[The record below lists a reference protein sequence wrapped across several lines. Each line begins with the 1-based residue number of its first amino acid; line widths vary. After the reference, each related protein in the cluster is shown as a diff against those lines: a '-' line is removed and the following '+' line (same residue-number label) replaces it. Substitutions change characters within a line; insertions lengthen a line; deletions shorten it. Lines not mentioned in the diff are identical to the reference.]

1 MNRYIEILS
10 IEVKHE
16 YYADG
21 KCKFLNI
28 VPDLGT
34 QQWFS
39 KNDMQLRSKGNGV
52 WALYVH
58 DMIDV
63 EEIKEYTSA
72 DFRLRFNCLSNHAD
86 FNLFTDIPLEAN
98 LCLVYSK
105 DVKDEEATEFVA
117 KKESIR
123 MPAKELVACIDISL
137 NDFDTAAYTV
147 LFEARAVPVE
157 YYIMSSLG
165 QVGNQ
170 TLELQG
176 GQAHLFTG
184 PESVKL
190 PNGSPAQVFDSGKNV
205 FKFKER
211 EHVPILNLKI
221 SSGDGARGF
230 SISLPSAD
238 FRSLKLHGQE
248 LYVPIFVYT

>member
-1 MNRYIEILS
+1 MNRYKEILS
-10 IEVKHE
+10 IEVNHE

-28 VPDLGT
+28 VPDPAT

-39 KNDMQLRSKGNGV
+39 KHDMQLKSKGNGV

-63 EEIKEYTSA
+63 EEIKDYTSA
-72 DFRLRFNCLSNHAD
+72 DFRLRFNCLSNHVD

-105 DVKDEEATEFVA
+105 NAKDEEATEFVA

-137 NDFDTAAYTV
+137 NDFDTAAYTMQ
-147 LFEARAVPVE
+147 FKARAVPVE
-157 YYIMSSLG
+157 YYIMSSV
-165 QVGNQ
+165 QVGTQ
-170 TLELQG
+170 TLELEG
-176 GQAHLFTG
+176 AQAHLFTG

-190 PNGSPAQVFDSGKNV
+190 PNGSPAQVFDSGQNV

-211 EHVPILNLKI
+211 EQVPILNLRI
-221 SSGDGARGF
+221 STGDGARGL